1 MLFGLPY
8 KVDGK
13 RKRGESRS
21 KTKPDQT
28 VVPEEVNMKKVNY
41 QSNITGLVKLLK
53 DTKFTSGQLK
63 CLRKTLFWPLFHSL
77 ISNEIDLNH
86 CMKYDDVI
94 VRIVET
100 CKQSSGRFYIGDK
113 NIQIFRSDVSLI
125 FGVDCGTKSMDLS
138 YGAKPTTGII
148 HRMCKDVSRLSA
160 AKIREIL
167 REALKG
173 TKKHDDEE
181 VARLVCMYA
190 CVKLFF
196 STSGETIGWVFY
208 SFMDPLH
215 KMIEYD
221 WAESIR
227 ATLMGS
233 LRQNCGKPGR
243 VTGCV
248 MLLMYWLCEHT
259 IILQPHNPNAIPR
272 CVYGG
277 ELMASPTEAK
287 MYRHTKLNV
296 EPKPEILSSAVAKK
310 DESNE
315 DQSKDSQRSDDRD
328 AFSVD
333 AVDLNDVGHYINPSC
348 STPNAEKGIII
359 AQPTEPDIVEVLI
372 KENQKA
378 WALVQQW
385 EAKYKQLEESWELR
399 ARVIAAL
406 EAKLFD
412 QSGSSNVDMDMK
424 TCMEWKD
431 TEIQRLTKLVI
442 NLECE
447 KTILQDLF
455 DDQSVHIITQVEAQK
470 AHDSLNKNP
479 TAALE
484 HIISPPS
491 RVKRIKQKVRKEHR
505 LEEFEYPNLPGQ
517 NKGKEGAEQQSHAS
531 KICTRTALW
540 LILSSAV
547 AKKDESNEDQSKDS
561 QRSDDRDAFSVDAVD
576 LNDVG
581 HYINPSCSTPNA
593 EKGIIIAQPTEP
605 DIVEV
610 LIKENQ
616 KAWALVQQ
624 WEAKY
629 KQLEESWELRARVI
643 AALEAKLFDQS
654 GSSNVDMDMK
664 TCMEWKDTEIQ
675 RLTKLV
681 INLECE
687 KTILQDLFDDQS
699 VHIITQVE
707 AQKAHDSLNKN
718 PTAALEHIISPPS
731 RVKRIKQKVR
741 KEHRLEEFEYPNLPG
756 QNKGKE
762 GAEQQS
768 HAVQIAQDL
777 DKQPP
782 KKQPTKFK
790 KLTLNNKLK
799 VWANMNKLNKQK
811 VQNLHKNGGN
821 ELLVWRGDSK
831 TKDVY
836 FDDIIHI
843 IKEKSITNNVIDG
856 YGEIL
861 LELQGLVNPSL
872 EDSSFIFTSTCL
884 KIIEQYPPHKRNKL
898 IDVHIKEYQGQ
909 RFLIFPIHDNF
920 HWTIVVYD
928 VKENVW
934 RHYNSLRPREGIHDP
949 HIDKAQILRDYIT
962 ALVHNIGPSSP
973 LWTNLSSQNTSKTI
987 ISVDIC
993 PQQASNS

>member
-1 MLFGLPY
+1 MTNKSLPH

-13 RKRGESRS
+13 RKRGKSRS

-28 VVPEEVNMKKVNY
+28 AVPEEVNMKKVNY
-41 QSNITGLVKLLK
+41 RSNITGLVKLLK

-63 CLRKTLFWPLFHSL
+63 CLRKTPFWPLFDSL

-94 VRIVET
+94 VRIVQT
-100 CKQSSGRFYIGDK
+100 FKQSSGRFYIGDK

-196 STSGETIGWVFY
+196 STFGETIGWVFY
-208 SFMDPLH
+208 SYMDPLD
-215 KMIEYD
+215 KMIEYN

-233 LRQNCGKPGR
+233 LGQNCGKSGQ

-259 IILQPHNPNAIPR
+259 TILQPRNPNAIPR
-272 CVYGG
+272 CVKWDLTALHSNMKSITLVYGG

-348 STPNAEKGIII
+348 STPNTEKGIII
-359 AQPTEPDIVEVLI
+359 VQPTEPDIVE
-372 KENQKA
+372 
-378 WALVQQW
+378 
-385 EAKYKQLEESWELR
+385 LEESWELR

-412 QSGSSNVDMDMK
+412 QSGSSNVDIDMK

-431 TEIQRLTKLVI
+431 IEIQRLTKLVI

-505 LEEFEYPNLPGQ
+505 LDEFEYPNLPGQ
-517 NKGKEGAEQQSHAS
+517 K
-531 KICTRTALW
+531 
-540 LILSSAV
+540 
-547 AKKDESNEDQSKDS
+547 
-561 QRSDDRDAFSVDAVD
+561 
-576 LNDVG
+576 
-581 HYINPSCSTPNA
+581 
-593 EKGIIIAQPTEP
+593 
-605 DIVEV
+605 
-610 LIKENQ
+610 
-616 KAWALVQQ
+616 
-624 WEAKY
+624 
-629 KQLEESWELRARVI
+629 
-643 AALEAKLFDQS
+643 
-654 GSSNVDMDMK
+654 
-664 TCMEWKDTEIQ
+664 
-675 RLTKLV
+675 
-681 INLECE
+681 
-687 KTILQDLFDDQS
+687 
-699 VHIITQVE
+699 
-707 AQKAHDSLNKN
+707 
-718 PTAALEHIISPPS
+718 
-731 RVKRIKQKVR
+731 
-741 KEHRLEEFEYPNLPG
+741 
-756 QNKGKE
+756 KGKE

-782 KKQPTKFK
+782 KKQPTKSK

-811 VQNLHKNGGN
+811 VQNLHKNGGA
-821 ELLVWRGDSK
+821 D
-831 TKDVY
+831 
-836 FDDIIHI
+836 
-843 IKEKSITNNVIDG
+843 VIDA

-861 LELQGLVNPSL
+861 LELQGLVNP
-872 EDSSFIFTSTCL
+872 ENHATV
-884 KIIEQYPPHKRNKL
+884 PPHKRNKL

-920 HWTIVVYD
+920 HWTIVMYD

-934 RHYNSLRPREGIHDP
+934 RHYNSLRPKEGIYDP

-993 PQQASNS
+993 PQQASNSVDCGPAVCCIMRAHVYREDIVSSLDRFEWCQIRDLLVHLFLNHRKTVQCENL

>member
-1 MLFGLPY
+1 MCSFEHTGLPH
-8 KVDGK
+8 KVHGK
-13 RKRGESRS
+13 RKRGESRF

-28 VVPEEVNMKKVNY
+28 AVPEEVNMKKVNY
-41 QSNITGLVKLLK
+41 RSNLTGLVKLLK
-53 DTKFTSGQLK
+53 DTKFTNGQLK
-63 CLRKTLFWPLFHSL
+63 CLRKTPFWPLFDRL
-77 ISNEIDLNH
+77 ISNGIDLNH

-94 VRIVET
+94 VRIVQT
-100 CKQSSGRFYIGDK
+100 FKQSSGRFYIGDK

-138 YGAKPTTGII
+138 YGAKPTSGII

-208 SFMDPLH
+208 SYMDPLH

-233 LRQNCGKPGR
+233 LGQNCGKPGR

-259 IILQPHNPNAIPR
+259 TILQPHNPNAIPR
-272 CVYGG
+272 CVKWDLTALHSNMKSITLAKLGLNEVYGG

-287 MYRHTKLNV
+287 IYRHTKLNV
-296 EPKPEILSSAVAKK
+296 ESSAVAKK

-315 DQSKDSQRSDDRD
+315 DQSKNSQRSDDRD

-359 AQPTEPDIVEVLI
+359 AQPTEPDIVEVLM

-378 WALVQQW
+378 WALVRQW

-412 QSGSSNVDMDMK
+412 QSGSSNVDMHMK

-447 KTILQDLF
+447 KTILEDLF

-470 AHDSLNKNP
+470 AHDSLNNNP

-484 HIISPPS
+484 HVISPPS
-491 RVKRIKQKVRKEHR
+491 RVKRIKQKVRTEHR
-505 LEEFEYPNLPGQ
+505 LDEFEYPNLPGQ
-517 NKGKEGAEQQSHAS
+517 KKGKEGAQQ
-531 KICTRTALW
+531 K
-540 LILSSAV
+540 
-547 AKKDESNEDQSKDS
+547 
-561 QRSDDRDAFSVDAVD
+561 
-576 LNDVG
+576 
-581 HYINPSCSTPNA
+581 
-593 EKGIIIAQPTEP
+593 
-605 DIVEV
+605 
-610 LIKENQ
+610 
-616 KAWALVQQ
+616 
-624 WEAKY
+624 
-629 KQLEESWELRARVI
+629 
-643 AALEAKLFDQS
+643 
-654 GSSNVDMDMK
+654 
-664 TCMEWKDTEIQ
+664 
-675 RLTKLV
+675 
-681 INLECE
+681 
-687 KTILQDLFDDQS
+687 
-699 VHIITQVE
+699 
-707 AQKAHDSLNKN
+707 
-718 PTAALEHIISPPS
+718 
-731 RVKRIKQKVR
+731 
-741 KEHRLEEFEYPNLPG
+741 
-756 QNKGKE
+756 
-762 GAEQQS
+762 S

-782 KKQPTKFK
+782 KKQPTKSK
-790 KLTLNNKLK
+790 KLSLNNKLK

-811 VQNLHKNGGN
+811 VQNLHKNGGD

-831 TKDVY
+831 TKHVY
-836 FDDIIHI
+836 FDDIIHL
-843 IKEKSITNNVIDG
+843 IKEESITNNVIDA

-909 RFLIFPIHDNF
+909 RFLIFPLHDNF

-928 VKENVW
+928 VKEN
-934 RHYNSLRPREGIHDP
+934 
-949 HIDKAQILRDYIT
+949 RDYIT
-962 ALVHNIGPSSP
+962 ALVHNIRPSSP

-993 PQQASNS
+993 PQQASNSVDCGPAVCYIMRAHVYREDIVASLDRFEWCQIRDSLVHLFLNHRKTVQCENL

>member
-1 MLFGLPY
+1 MTGKMAGRRWKRRTRRIMLPPLNQKLFSSCPVLEELSISALVGFGKTINGISSPALKTLYISLSLLTRQYRNSETVIMVDAPILECLHVKDNCLVLYCLKSLSSLVKASVCVEAPYPYAFSAITQVNQLFGLLKAISNVHLHLKASTMAALGFANDKNWPAFPNLIQLELGVCHNFCCKSLFDLLNGAPNLCTMVFAKSNSIGLNHKGCQVKKLKSLADASQDELNLIKYLVKNVDVLTKMTIRNVFSSMENENEFLKELVMAPRLTLDLHRLTNVLVVHRQPSTPDSSSSHHCEASHRKEGASLFEDSCRPIEFILSTECDPY
-8 KVDGK
+8 PPTMTNKSLPHKVDGK

-28 VVPEEVNMKKVNY
+28 AVPEEVNMKKVNY
-41 QSNITGLVKLLK
+41 RSNITGLVKLLK

-63 CLRKTLFWPLFHSL
+63 CLRKTPFWPLFDSL

-86 CMKYDDVI
+86 CMKYDDII
-94 VRIVET
+94 VRIVQT
-100 CKQSSGRFYIGDK
+100 FKQSSGRFYIGDK

-173 TKKHDDEE
+173 TKKHDNEE

-208 SFMDPLH
+208 SYMDPLH

-233 LRQNCGKPGR
+233 LGQNCEKPGR

-248 MLLMYWLCEHT
+248 MLLMYWLYEHT
-259 IILQPHNPNAIPR
+259 TILQPHNPNAIPR
-272 CVYGG
+272 CVKWDLTALHSNMKSITLAKLGLNEVYGG

-287 MYRHTKLNV
+287 IYRHTKLNV
-296 EPKPEILSSAVAKK
+296 ESSAVAKK

-359 AQPTEPDIVEVLI
+359 AQPTKPDIVEVLI

-378 WALVQQW
+378 WALVRQW

-424 TCMEWKD
+424 TYMEWKD

-447 KTILQDLF
+447 KTILEDLF

-470 AHDSLNKNP
+470 AHDSLNNNP

-484 HIISPPS
+484 HVISPPS

-505 LEEFEYPNLPGQ
+505 LDEFEYPNLPGQ
-517 NKGKEGAEQQSHAS
+517 K
-531 KICTRTALW
+531 
-540 LILSSAV
+540 
-547 AKKDESNEDQSKDS
+547 
-561 QRSDDRDAFSVDAVD
+561 
-576 LNDVG
+576 
-581 HYINPSCSTPNA
+581 
-593 EKGIIIAQPTEP
+593 
-605 DIVEV
+605 
-610 LIKENQ
+610 
-616 KAWALVQQ
+616 
-624 WEAKY
+624 
-629 KQLEESWELRARVI
+629 
-643 AALEAKLFDQS
+643 
-654 GSSNVDMDMK
+654 
-664 TCMEWKDTEIQ
+664 
-675 RLTKLV
+675 
-681 INLECE
+681 
-687 KTILQDLFDDQS
+687 
-699 VHIITQVE
+699 
-707 AQKAHDSLNKN
+707 
-718 PTAALEHIISPPS
+718 
-731 RVKRIKQKVR
+731 
-741 KEHRLEEFEYPNLPG
+741 
-756 QNKGKE
+756 KGKE

-782 KKQPTKFK
+782 KKQPTKSK

-811 VQNLHKNGGN
+811 VQNLHKNGGD
-821 ELLVWRGDSK
+821 E
-831 TKDVY
+831 
-836 FDDIIHI
+836 
-843 IKEKSITNNVIDG
+843 
-856 YGEIL
+856 
-861 LELQGLVNPSL
+861 
-872 EDSSFIFTSTCL
+872 
-884 KIIEQYPPHKRNKL
+884 
-898 IDVHIKEYQGQ
+898 
-909 RFLIFPIHDNF
+909 
-920 HWTIVVYD
+920 
-928 VKENVW
+928 
-934 RHYNSLRPREGIHDP
+934 
-949 HIDKAQILRDYIT
+949 
-962 ALVHNIGPSSP
+962 
-973 LWTNLSSQNTSKTI
+973 
-987 ISVDIC
+987 
-993 PQQASNS
+993 

>member
-1 MLFGLPY
+1 
-8 KVDGK
+8 
-13 RKRGESRS
+13 
-21 KTKPDQT
+21 
-28 VVPEEVNMKKVNY
+28 MKKVNY
-41 QSNITGLVKLLK
+41 RSNITGLVKLLK

-63 CLRKTLFWPLFHSL
+63 CLRKTPFWPLFDSL

-94 VRIVET
+94 VRIVQT
-100 CKQSSGRFYIGDK
+100 FKQSSRRFYIGDK

-208 SFMDPLH
+208 SYMDPLH

-233 LRQNCGKPGR
+233 LGQNCGKPGR

-259 IILQPHNPNAIPR
+259 TILQPRNPNAIPR
-272 CVYGG
+272 CVKWDLTALHSNMKSITLAKLGLNEVYGS

-399 ARVIAAL
+399 AR
-406 EAKLFD
+406 
-412 QSGSSNVDMDMK
+412 
-424 TCMEWKD
+424 
-431 TEIQRLTKLVI
+431 
-442 NLECE
+442 
-447 KTILQDLF
+447 
-455 DDQSVHIITQVEAQK
+455 SVHIITQFEAQK

-505 LEEFEYPNLPGQ
+505 LDEFEYPNLPGQ
-517 NKGKEGAEQQSHAS
+517 K
-531 KICTRTALW
+531 
-540 LILSSAV
+540 
-547 AKKDESNEDQSKDS
+547 
-561 QRSDDRDAFSVDAVD
+561 
-576 LNDVG
+576 
-581 HYINPSCSTPNA
+581 
-593 EKGIIIAQPTEP
+593 
-605 DIVEV
+605 
-610 LIKENQ
+610 
-616 KAWALVQQ
+616 
-624 WEAKY
+624 
-629 KQLEESWELRARVI
+629 
-643 AALEAKLFDQS
+643 
-654 GSSNVDMDMK
+654 
-664 TCMEWKDTEIQ
+664 
-675 RLTKLV
+675 
-681 INLECE
+681 
-687 KTILQDLFDDQS
+687 
-699 VHIITQVE
+699 
-707 AQKAHDSLNKN
+707 
-718 PTAALEHIISPPS
+718 
-731 RVKRIKQKVR
+731 
-741 KEHRLEEFEYPNLPG
+741 
-756 QNKGKE
+756 KGKE

-782 KKQPTKFK
+782 KKQPTKSK

-811 VQNLHKNGGN
+811 VQNLHKNGGD
-821 ELLVWRGDSK
+821 E
-831 TKDVY
+831 
-836 FDDIIHI
+836 
-843 IKEKSITNNVIDG
+843 
-856 YGEIL
+856 
-861 LELQGLVNPSL
+861 
-872 EDSSFIFTSTCL
+872 
-884 KIIEQYPPHKRNKL
+884 
-898 IDVHIKEYQGQ
+898 
-909 RFLIFPIHDNF
+909 
-920 HWTIVVYD
+920 
-928 VKENVW
+928 
-934 RHYNSLRPREGIHDP
+934 
-949 HIDKAQILRDYIT
+949 DYIT

-993 PQQASNS
+993 PQQASNSVDCGPAVCYIMRAHDADDLMIRRFLRARDLDVEKASTMFLKYLKWRRTFVSNGFISASEIQHDLAQNKMFLQGMDKKGHHVCGEQETEVNSATRH

>member
-1 MLFGLPY
+1 MTNKSLPH

-28 VVPEEVNMKKVNY
+28 AVPEEVNMKKVNY
-41 QSNITGLVKLLK
+41 RSNITGLVKLLK

-63 CLRKTLFWPLFHSL
+63 CLRKTAFWPLFDSL
-77 ISNEIDLNH
+77 ISNEIDFNH

-94 VRIVET
+94 VRIVQT
-100 CKQSSGRFYIGDK
+100 FKQSSGRFYIGDK
-113 NIQIFRSDVSLI
+113 NIQSFRSDVSLI
-125 FGVDCGTKSMDLS
+125 FGVDYGTKSIDLS

-148 HRMCKDVSRLSA
+148 HRMCKD
-160 AKIREIL
+160 
-167 REALKG
+167 
-173 TKKHDDEE
+173 
-181 VARLVCMYA
+181 
-190 CVKLFF
+190 
-196 STSGETIGWVFY
+196 
-208 SFMDPLH
+208 
-215 KMIEYD
+215 
-221 WAESIR
+221 
-227 ATLMGS
+227 
-233 LRQNCGKPGR
+233 
-243 VTGCV
+243 
-248 MLLMYWLCEHT
+248 YWLCEHAT
-259 IILQPHNPNAIPR
+259 ILQSRNPNAIPR
-272 CVYGG
+272 CVKWDLTALHSNMMSITLVYGG

-310 DESNE
+310 DESTE

-333 AVDLNDVGHYINPSC
+333 AVNLNDVGHYINPSC

-378 WALVQQW
+378 WALVRQW

-412 QSGSSNVDMDMK
+412 QSGSSN
-424 TCMEWKD
+424 
-431 TEIQRLTKLVI
+431 RLTKLVI

-505 LEEFEYPNLPGQ
+505 LDEFEYPNLPGQ
-517 NKGKEGAEQQSHAS
+517 K
-531 KICTRTALW
+531 
-540 LILSSAV
+540 
-547 AKKDESNEDQSKDS
+547 
-561 QRSDDRDAFSVDAVD
+561 
-576 LNDVG
+576 
-581 HYINPSCSTPNA
+581 
-593 EKGIIIAQPTEP
+593 
-605 DIVEV
+605 
-610 LIKENQ
+610 
-616 KAWALVQQ
+616 
-624 WEAKY
+624 
-629 KQLEESWELRARVI
+629 
-643 AALEAKLFDQS
+643 
-654 GSSNVDMDMK
+654 
-664 TCMEWKDTEIQ
+664 
-675 RLTKLV
+675 
-681 INLECE
+681 
-687 KTILQDLFDDQS
+687 
-699 VHIITQVE
+699 
-707 AQKAHDSLNKN
+707 
-718 PTAALEHIISPPS
+718 
-731 RVKRIKQKVR
+731 
-741 KEHRLEEFEYPNLPG
+741 
-756 QNKGKE
+756 KGKE

-782 KKQPTKFK
+782 KKQPTKSK

-811 VQNLHKNGGN
+811 VQNLHKNGGA
-821 ELLVWRGDSK
+821 
-831 TKDVY
+831 DV
-836 FDDIIHI
+836 
-843 IKEKSITNNVIDG
+843 EESITNNVIDA

-884 KIIEQYPPHKRNKL
+884 KIMQQYPPKRNKL

-973 LWTNLSSQNTSKTI
+973 SWTNLSSQNTSKTI

-993 PQQASNS
+993 PQQASNSVDCGPAVCYIMRAHVYREDIVASLDRFEWCQIRDSLVHLFLNHRKTVQCENL

>member
-1 MLFGLPY
+1 
-8 KVDGK
+8 
-13 RKRGESRS
+13 
-21 KTKPDQT
+21 
-28 VVPEEVNMKKVNY
+28 
-41 QSNITGLVKLLK
+41 
-53 DTKFTSGQLK
+53 
-63 CLRKTLFWPLFHSL
+63 
-77 ISNEIDLNH
+77 
-86 CMKYDDVI
+86 
-94 VRIVET
+94 
-100 CKQSSGRFYIGDK
+100 
-113 NIQIFRSDVSLI
+113 
-125 FGVDCGTKSMDLS
+125 
-138 YGAKPTTGII
+138 
-148 HRMCKDVSRLSA
+148 
-160 AKIREIL
+160 
-167 REALKG
+167 
-173 TKKHDDEE
+173 
-181 VARLVCMYA
+181 
-190 CVKLFF
+190 
-196 STSGETIGWVFY
+196 
-208 SFMDPLH
+208 
-215 KMIEYD
+215 
-221 WAESIR
+221 
-227 ATLMGS
+227 
-233 LRQNCGKPGR
+233 
-243 VTGCV
+243 
-248 MLLMYWLCEHT
+248 MYWLCEHT
-259 IILQPHNPNAIPR
+259 TILQPRNPNAIPR
-272 CVYGG
+272 CVKWDLTALHSNMKSITLAKLGLNEVYGG

-328 AFSVD
+328 AFSID

-348 STPNAEKGIII
+348 STPNVEKGIII
-359 AQPTEPDIVEVLI
+359 AQPTEPDIVEVLM
-372 KENQKA
+372 KENQKT
-378 WALVQQW
+378 WALVRQW

-412 QSGSSNVDMDMK
+412 QSGISNVDMDMK

-470 AHDSLNKNP
+470 AHDSLNNNP

-505 LEEFEYPNLPGQ
+505 LDEFEYPNLPGQ
-517 NKGKEGAEQQSHAS
+517 KKGKEGAQQ
-531 KICTRTALW
+531 K
-540 LILSSAV
+540 
-547 AKKDESNEDQSKDS
+547 
-561 QRSDDRDAFSVDAVD
+561 
-576 LNDVG
+576 
-581 HYINPSCSTPNA
+581 
-593 EKGIIIAQPTEP
+593 
-605 DIVEV
+605 
-610 LIKENQ
+610 
-616 KAWALVQQ
+616 
-624 WEAKY
+624 
-629 KQLEESWELRARVI
+629 
-643 AALEAKLFDQS
+643 
-654 GSSNVDMDMK
+654 
-664 TCMEWKDTEIQ
+664 
-675 RLTKLV
+675 
-681 INLECE
+681 
-687 KTILQDLFDDQS
+687 
-699 VHIITQVE
+699 
-707 AQKAHDSLNKN
+707 
-718 PTAALEHIISPPS
+718 
-731 RVKRIKQKVR
+731 
-741 KEHRLEEFEYPNLPG
+741 
-756 QNKGKE
+756 
-762 GAEQQS
+762 S

-782 KKQPTKFK
+782 KKQPTKSK
-790 KLTLNNKLK
+790 KLSLNNKLK

-811 VQNLHKNGGN
+811 VQNLHKNGG
-821 ELLVWRGDSK
+821 
-831 TKDVY
+831 
-836 FDDIIHI
+836 DD
-843 IKEKSITNNVIDG
+843 VIDA

-898 IDVHIKEYQGQ
+898 IDVHIKEYRGQ

-973 LWTNLSSQNTSKTI
+973 LWTNLSSQNTLKTI